1 MTPLTRWILSIALA
15 YVLIVFGVDKLL
27 NPPNWIGWM
36 PLWMD
41 GLLGINVNAWLTII
55 GVLELLLG
63 IGVLIHWK
71 SLNRIAAFFASVHL
85 LGIIVVVASFSGSLW
100 NDQILVRDIGL
111 FAISLVL
118 IF

>member
-41 GLLGINVNAWLTII
+41 GLLGINVNA
-55 GVLELLLG
+55 
-63 IGVLIHWK
+63 
-71 SLNRIAAFFASVHL
+71 
-85 LGIIVVVASFSGSLW
+85 
-100 NDQILVRDIGL
+100 
-111 FAISLVL
+111 
-118 IF
+118 